1 MQLLDKINSLE
12 DLRNLDGSVLPN
24 LADEIRQVIIE
35 TVSKNGGHLAS
46 NLGVVDMT
54 IALLRVFDPA
64 EDKML
69 FDVSHQSYA
78 YKILTGRRAGFPTLR
93 QSNGLSGFMKRAESP
108 FDVFGAGHAGTAIS
122 AGLGFAAERDLRG
135 GHESVVAV
143 VGDASIANGI
153 SLEALNNVRETTRNM
168 IVILNDNN
176 MSISRN
182 VGALSHA
189 FGRLLGNPKY
199 NRVKSAIEEVG
210 IRKLHMAWFR
220 KHYHALES
228 AIKSTLLPNAP
239 FENMGIRY
247 IGPINGHNI
256 QEMIGA
262 FESAKKSKLP
272 VLIHVGTQKGC
283 GYEFAERRPQDWH
296 ASNPFDISTGIR
308 TKPGAGVS
316 WSAAFGKALSKLAD
330 SDKRIV
336 AITAGMGSG
345 TGLDSFENAHRER
358 FHDVGICEAHQM
370 TFAAGLAAAGLR
382 PVVAVY
388 STFVQRAIDGIIH
401 DVALQ
406 KLPVL
411 ICLDRAGVVPGDG
424 PTHHGIFDIA
434 LLRPVPD
441 LVLMQPRTCA
451 DLSRMLRTSLTL
463 PYPVA
468 IRYPRANCP
477 CTDVDNGETIPIGR
491 AVEIGRVAASSPTA
505 NLPEYAV
512 AVWTLGPEDDFSQ
525 AVADRLAEK
534 GVGTIRIDARFAK
547 PIDRDL
553 LLAQADSGVRVILTL
568 EDGAVSGGFGSA
580 VEAFFSESLVKHPLV
595 IKFGWPDEFI
605 PHASSK
611 ADLLQ
616 RYDITPEKAVERI
629 LAALV

>member
-1 MQLLDKINSLE
+1 
-12 DLRNLDGSVLPN
+12 
-24 LADEIRQVIIE
+24 
-35 TVSKNGGHLAS
+35 
-46 NLGVVDMT
+46 
-54 IALLRVFDPA
+54 
-64 EDKML
+64 
-69 FDVSHQSYA
+69 
-78 YKILTGRRAGFPTLR
+78 
-93 QSNGLSGFMKRAESP
+93 
-108 FDVFGAGHAGTAIS
+108 
-122 AGLGFAAERDLRG
+122 
-135 GHESVVAV
+135 
-143 VGDASIANGI
+143 
-153 SLEALNNVRETTRNM
+153 
-168 IVILNDNN
+168 
-176 MSISRN
+176 
-182 VGALSHA
+182 
-189 FGRLLGNPKY
+189 
-199 NRVKSAIEEVG
+199 
-210 IRKLHMAWFR
+210 
-220 KHYHALES
+220 
-228 AIKSTLLPNAP
+228 
-239 FENMGIRY
+239 
-247 IGPINGHNI
+247 
-256 QEMIGA
+256 
-262 FESAKKSKLP
+262 
-272 VLIHVGTQKGC
+272 
-283 GYEFAERRPQDWH
+283 
-296 ASNPFDISTGIR
+296 
-308 TKPGAGVS
+308 
-316 WSAAFGKALSKLAD
+316 
-330 SDKRIV
+330 
-336 AITAGMGSG
+336 
-345 TGLDSFENAHRER
+345 
-358 FHDVGICEAHQM
+358 M